1 MVSSYTLHMY
11 TTDVHLCKLLE
22 TPVLSSMLWSGIGLV
37 LCSLQPLE
45 CFAEGERV
53 AGTVGPGFASSDLL
67 FFSLI
72 KISFISHILV
82 TFLFL

>member
-1 MVSSYTLHMY
+1 MY
-11 TTDVHLCKLLE
+11 TADVHLCKLLE
-22 TPVLSSMLWSGIGLV
+22 TPVLSPVLWSGIGLV

-45 CFAEGERV
+45 CWAKEERV

-67 FFSLI
+67 YFSLI